1 MLSDREAGKEDSHF
15 ASDANGDDAKMLLL
29 SPPTQI
35 DGGPTNEQRLLLSS
49 SPAVRLRHPGA
60 DESIS
65 SSPSRRPAGA
75 GAEQRA
81 SYGGR
86 PPAVGVSAMCMAGGH
101 RCGAASQLRWRGGT
115 AAPWSFGFVAG
126 HPPLSLSLSLSTS
139 GSVEAAALEDGE
151 PGRPWSSHPSRREQ
165 RQRRRSARA
174 RSRGRNCRRPSA
186 GGVEILFAL
195 DVGDNQKC
203 VSKSSTVEDANE
215 GMQMKECMY
224 MFSFP

>member
-86 PPAVGVSAMCMAGGH
+86 PPAVGVSAMCMAGGPAQVWSSEP
-101 RCGAASQLRWRGGT
+101 AAVARRDGGSMELRLRRR
-115 AAPWSFGFVAG
+115 S
-126 HPPLSLSLSLSTS
+126 PPALSLSLSLLAAPWRPRHWRMASLGAHGAHTPLGVSSDS
-139 GSVEAAALEDGE
+139 GVGRRGHEAEE
-151 PGRPWSSHPSRREQ
+151 ET
-165 RQRRRSARA
+165 
-174 RSRGRNCRRPSA
+174 A
-186 GGVEILFAL
+186 GGLLLVA
-195 DVGDNQKC
+195 
-203 VSKSSTVEDANE
+203 SKS
-215 GMQMKECMY
+215 Y
-224 MFSFP
+224 LP

>member
-126 HPPLSLSLSLSTS
+126 HPPLSLSLSLLAAPWRPRHWRMASLGAHGAHTPLGVSSDS
-139 GSVEAAALEDGE
+139 GVGRRGHEAEE
-151 PGRPWSSHPSRREQ
+151 ET
-165 RQRRRSARA
+165 
-174 RSRGRNCRRPSA
+174 A
-186 GGVEILFAL
+186 GGLLLVA
-195 DVGDNQKC
+195 
-203 VSKSSTVEDANE
+203 SKS
-215 GMQMKECMY
+215 Y
-224 MFSFP
+224 LP

>member
-86 PPAVGVSAMCMAGGH
+86 PPAVGVSAMCMAGGPAQVWSSEP
-101 RCGAASQLRWRGGT
+101 AAVARRDGGSMELRLRRR
-115 AAPWSFGFVAG
+115 S
-126 HPPLSLSLSLSTS
+126 PPALSLSLSTS